1 MVQLGFF
8 FLVYFAYPETCG
20 IPLEDMDELFGDVG
34 LEDHENQ
41 SLVNSER
48 SSIQR
53 ALEPPDLT
61 AISLGDDDEQGNHV
75 GKSYSASWL
84 DRLLALG
91 KSSSEA
97 RSNAG
102 YHTAAPNDE

>member
-1 MVQLGFF
+1 
-8 FLVYFAYPETCG
+8 
-20 IPLEDMDELFGDVG
+20 MDELFGDVG

-61 AISLGDDDEQGNHV
+61 LASAEDENV
-75 GKSYSASWL
+75 GMGL
-84 DRLLALG
+84 MNFFG
-91 KSSSEA
+91 
-97 RSNAG
+97 RSKTTAG
-102 YHTAAPNDE
+102 YRPASTD

>member
-1 MVQLGFF
+1 
-8 FLVYFAYPETCG
+8 
-20 IPLEDMDELFGDVG
+20 MDELFGDVG

-61 AISLGDDDEQGNHV
+61 NHDDSDDVQGHMNT
-75 GKSYSASWL
+75 KLYPSSWV
-84 DRLLALG
+84 DRLFAFR
-91 KSSSEA
+91 KNPA
-97 RSNAG
+97 RSTVG
-102 YHTAAPNDE
+102 YHTAAPDDE

>member
-1 MVQLGFF
+1 
-8 FLVYFAYPETCG
+8 
-20 IPLEDMDELFGDVG
+20 MDELLGDVG

-61 AISLGDDDEQGNHV
+61 TPSLDDHHHRQQDNHNI
-75 GKSYSASWL
+75 GKSFHSSWF
-84 DRLLALG
+84 DRITG
-91 KSSSEA
+91 FRKTPS
-97 RSNAG
+97 RSNLG
-102 YHTAAPNDE
+102 YQTAAPDDH